1 MAKKL
6 NKKDKF
12 LYIGIGLFF
21 AALVILGV
29 IVALLV
35 NDGDGDTSS
44 VPSVPVESVTE
55 SSEISSQEESSEIN
69 TDSSVQ
75 DETSETVSQEES
87 SVEPIKTGWIEEN
100 GKKYYYDQNGNAT
113 IGKSEIDGK
122 IFIFGADGA
131 MIVSEG
137 WVNYAGDHYYL
148 NADGS
153 AYLGWLE
160 DAEDGHKYYLQA
172 DGSAAQGELEIE
184 GKKYFFTES
193 GKNFIMVNPWNPIPE
208 DYDPELVRVS
218 SSYAGNEKS
227 EINANVAL
235 DKMMTDCLN
244 AGYNVYVAD
253 AYRTNDDQAWLFN
266 RRVNSYIN
274 QGYSQEDAYNLAKE
288 WSAIPGT
295 SEHELGLAF
304 DIIDT
309 WIWDLVEE
317 QETLE
322 GQQWLME
329 NCWKYGFILRYPK
342 DKKDETGI
350 NYEPWHYR
358 YFGIEIAKEIYDSG
372 LTVEGYI
379 KSLTDVPVLEEN
391 QESIEVSE

>member
-1 MAKKL
+1 MAKKF

-21 AALVILGV
+21 AALVLLGV
-29 IVALLV
+29 IIALLV
-35 NDGDGDTSS
+35 GGDDGGESS
-44 VPSVPVESVTE
+44 VPSAPIQSITE
-55 SSEISSQEESSEIN
+55 SSEASVQEEGSQANSE
-69 TDSSVQ
+69 SSVQ
-75 DETSETVSQEES
+75 DETSEPVSQEES
-87 SVEPIKTGWIEEN
+87 SAEPIKTGWVEEN
-100 GKKYYYDQNGNAT
+100 GKKYYYDNNGNAT

-122 IFIFGADGA
+122 VYIFDSDGG

-137 WVNYAGDHYYL
+137 WVDYAGDRYYL
-148 NADGS
+148 NKDGS
-153 AYLGWLE
+153 AYIGWL
-160 DAEDGHKYYLQA
+160 DDTDDGHKYYLQK
-172 DGSAAQGELEIE
+172 DGSAAQGEVVIE
-184 GKKYFFTES
+184 GKTYFFTES
-193 GKNFIMVNPWNPIPE
+193 GKNFIMVNPWHPVPE
-208 DYDPELVRVS
+208 DYNPELVRVS

-227 EINANVAL
+227 EINANTAL
-235 DKMMTDCLN
+235 DKMMTDGRN
-244 AGYNVYVAD
+244 AGYNIYVAD

-274 QGYSQEDAYNLAKE
+274 QGYSQEEAYNLAKE

-295 SEHELGLAF
+295 SEHELGMAF

-317 QETLE
+317 QETLA

-358 YFGIEIAKEIYDSG
+358 YFGLEIAKEIHDSG

-379 KSLTDVPVLEEN
+379 KSLTKAPVLEEN
-391 QESIEVSE
+391 QESSEVSE